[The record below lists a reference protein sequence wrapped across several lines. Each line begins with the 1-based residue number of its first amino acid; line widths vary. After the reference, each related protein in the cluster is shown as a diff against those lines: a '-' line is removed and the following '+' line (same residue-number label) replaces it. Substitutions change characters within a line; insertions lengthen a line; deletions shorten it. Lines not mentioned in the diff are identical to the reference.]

1 MWTIAWDSLP
11 LLFWFRFVLCQ
22 HESVHVHSNAGNIVG
37 FANTTSFESV
47 RYNVNTFLGI
57 PFAEPPLGVLRFAKP
72 IKKARFTHAFSATK
86 YGPACPQKAEFSQ
99 QWIPGKPMISEDCL
113 TLNVFAPA
121 HAHNLAVMVWFHGGA
136 FVIGQSSIYD
146 ASTLSGFGN
155 VVVVTAN
162 YRLGPIGF
170 LATDDDTAKG
180 NYGLWDQ
187 HMALQWVHD
196 NIASFGGD
204 PNLVTVFGESAGG
217 ASSFFQAI
225 YPSNKG
231 LMKRII
237 SESGTAICPWAYSE
251 RATVGRYSKLLG
263 MKLNCSVATN
273 VKLVNCL
280 RTKPFEDLIANAQ
293 VGTKEDEIYRPE
305 WTPVVDG
312 EFVKQLPPDAFLYP
326 ETMFSEGRDT
336 LADLDLLI
344 GINDG
349 DGGFIT
355 MVSLLPFVQSKITPK
370 SPGLDIVNNYVTN
383 SILTDRF
390 GATVALL
397 ADTMSFVY
405 TKWSKTTTNNT
416 YLQKMLDMSS
426 DYQFFMP
433 AKISARAHT
442 KVQTSGRHTYMYLFT
457 HRSSYAHTIPWAPG
471 AGHGDELPY
480 VFGFPTSMQKGLNFK
495 DTLQSAEVL
504 LSEKIMTYW
513 TNFAKTGDPN
523 KPVAV
528 PLIWPEFDLNSEFYM
543 DLNTTLSIKS
553 KMDATRTAFWTQF
566 APKALKGI
574 HNFYR
579 PVSNSQQSTNTF
591 DLSSVIG

>member
-1 MWTIAWDSLP
+1 MWNIARVYLP
-11 LLFWFRFVLCQ
+11 FLFCFPFILCQ
-22 HESVHVHSNAGNIVG
+22 HESVHVHSNAGNIIG
-37 FANTTSFESV
+37 FANTSSFKSIM
-47 RYNVNTFLGI
+47 YNVNNFLGI
-57 PFAEPPLGVLRFAKP
+57 PYAEPPLGILRFAKP
-72 IKKARFTHAFSATK
+72 VKKARFTQAFSAIQ

-113 TLNVFAPA
+113 TLNIFAPA

-155 VVVVTAN
+155 VVVVTVN

-170 LATDDDTAKG
+170 LATDDDTSKG

-217 ASSFFQAI
+217 ASSFFHAT
-225 YPSNKG
+225 YPPNKG
-231 LMKRII
+231 LIKRII
-237 SESGTAICPWAYSE
+237 SESGTAMCPWAYSE
-251 RATVGRYSKLLG
+251 KATVGRYSKLLG
-263 MKLNCSVATN
+263 MKLNCSVTTN
-273 VKLVNCL
+273 VELVNCL
-280 RTKPFEDLIANAQ
+280 RTKPFEELIANAQ
-293 VGTKEDEIYRPE
+293 VGTKEDELYRPE

-312 EFVKQLPPDAFLYP
+312 EFVKQLPPDTFLYP
-326 ETMFSEGRDT
+326 ETMFSEGRAT

-355 MVSLLPFVQSKITPK
+355 MVSLLPLVQSKITPN
-370 SPGLDIVNNYVTN
+370 STGLDIIDNYVTN

-390 GATVALL
+390 GATVDLL
-397 ADTMSFVY
+397 AYTMSFVY
-405 TKWSKTTTNNT
+405 TRWSETQTNNT

-433 AKISARAHT
+433 AKISARAHAKT
-442 KVQTSGRHTYMYLFT
+442 QSSGRNTYMYLFT

-471 AGHGDELPY
+471 AGHGDELAY
-480 VFGFPTSMQKGLNFK
+480 VFGFPSSMQQGLNFK
-495 DTLQSAEVL
+495 DTLQLDEVS

-513 TNFAKTGDPN
+513 TNFAKTGNPN
-523 KPVAV
+523 KPRAV
-528 PLIWPEFDLNSEFYM
+528 PLIWPKFDLNSEYYM
-543 DLNTTLSIKS
+543 DLNTGLSIKS
-553 KMDATRTAFWTQF
+553 KMDATRTGFWTKF
-566 APKALKGI
+566 VPKALKGV
-574 HNFYR
+574 HNFHKSDSSS
-579 PVSNSQQSTNTF
+579 PPNTNTF
-591 DLSSVIG
+591 VPSSVLG